1 MCNANVQPMLHML
14 ACFTCAGL
22 QGNVFFFV
30 HVDDDEA
37 SELCWNVWCVWL
49 LPFCMERVSGMGEAT
64 K

>member
-14 ACFTCAGL
+14 AFFNCAGL
-22 QGNVFFFV
+22 QGNMFFFV

-37 SELCWNVWCVWL
+37 SELYWNVWCVVASFL
-49 LPFCMERVSGMGEAT
+49 HEKVSGMGEAT